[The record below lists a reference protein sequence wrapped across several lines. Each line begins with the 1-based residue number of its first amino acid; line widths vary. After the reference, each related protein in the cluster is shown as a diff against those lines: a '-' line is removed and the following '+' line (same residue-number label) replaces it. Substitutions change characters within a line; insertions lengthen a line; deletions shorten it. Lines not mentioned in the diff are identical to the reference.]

1 LRLRIFYFLYIK
13 EFVMKKSVYGFT
25 VIAVALVLGTV
36 FYACDTSLSGIVN
49 GPPVDNTGQ
58 TVTVNLGGTAY
69 TLTVPKGTVI
79 DDAYISAHKGELEG
93 LNQPFALDGLAL
105 GLGGQAVTA
114 NGDISVPSVWKLNGV
129 AVETW
134 HTVTFTVNGETY
146 PVQVPEGASLAA
158 GDQAA
163 LEAFFDVPAGSLSG
177 VTWSELSTITENKTP
192 EAITVTT
199 FTVTFDVDYETENK
213 TATQQVVS
221 GGSVATLPEP
231 SERAGFSFG
240 GWWTAK
246 NGGGTAFDTAT
257 LVIETITVYAKWMEV
272 MGNPPPPV
280 DENLA
285 GTSRYQA
292 ALIDGATEYVTFN
305 DDQWTGDATGNETW
319 HLSVLDRRE
328 VVFGVKK
335 AAGQTVT
342 ASVVSL
348 PAESGMLLS
357 HGAITEVTEMPE
369 GDDTVDGLVPS
380 DTLAVFKVDANKVHN
395 DKRENVAT
403 DVDAKYDTQ
412 FEGDDFRFMLSVDS
426 HTVTV
431 QLRADVTLDNALFV
445 VDTATGALSRVDGIK
460 HITNISDGTVTWD
473 NTEPGTGLLDLL
485 VWADQNYLLADGG
498 TGEYLVRAANV
509 GNETFPMMIL
519 TFAENNTTTKLRLRG
534 TNGEQVIKWDGQS
547 KMTNSIRYYNTAAST
562 NAATPGNTHT
572 DMQGLINIRGG
583 TLQLEKNITIK
594 GAGANDANACRFL
607 IVAARNGNLIMKN
620 GSAVKDFIGSGA
632 NKALG
637 APIRILGRGNPYTGT
652 FGMEGG
658 EISGHTSTTA
668 AVWLAGTLQKEA
680 SLPYG
685 NAD

>member
-1 LRLRIFYFLYIK
+1 
-13 EFVMKKSVYGFT
+13 
-25 VIAVALVLGTV
+25 
-36 FYACDTSLSGIVN
+36 
-49 GPPVDNTGQ
+49 
-58 TVTVNLGGTAY
+58 
-69 TLTVPKGTVI
+69 
-79 DDAYISAHKGELEG
+79 

-163 LEAFFDVPAGSLSG
+163 LEAFFGVPSGSLAS
-177 VTWSELSTITENKTP
+177 VTWSELSNISEDKTP
-192 EAITVTT
+192 TEITVAT

-213 TATQQVVS
+213 TTAQQVVS
-221 GGSVATLPEP
+221 GGSVASLPEP

-257 LVIETITVYAKWMEV
+257 LVIETITVYAKWTEV

-292 ALIDGATEYVTFN
+292 ALIDGTTEYVTFN

-319 HLSVLDRRE
+319 YLSVLDRRE

-335 AAGQTVT
+335 SAEQTVT

-357 HGAITEVTEMPE
+357 HGAITEVTEVPE
-369 GDDTVDGLVPS
+369 GDDTVDGLVPGE
-380 DTLAVFKVDANKVHN
+380 TLAVFKVDANKVHN
-395 DKRENVAT
+395 DKRSNVAT

-412 FEGDDFRFMLSVDS
+412 FEGDDFRFTLSVDS

-431 QLRADVTLDNALFV
+431 NLRADVTLDNALFV

-460 HITNISDGTVTWD
+460 QASIATPSQVVTWGD
-473 NTEPGTGLLDLL
+473 EPGTRLLDLL
-485 VWADQNYLLADGG
+485 VWADQNYLLADDGN
-498 TGEYLVRAANV
+498 GEYLVRLANV
-509 GNETFPMMIL
+509 GNETLRMMIF

-534 TNGEQVIKWDGQS
+534 TNGEQIIKWDTQS
-547 KMTNSIRYYNTAAST
+547 KTNNGGRYFNTAAST
-562 NAATPGNTHT
+562 NAAKPSNTST
-572 DMQGLINIRGG
+572 DLQGLINIRGG

-594 GAGANDANACRFL
+594 GNSELYDSIACRFL
-607 IVAARNGNLIMKN
+607 IMAARNGNLIMKN
-620 GSAVKDFIGSGA
+620 GSAVKDFVGAGA
-632 NKALG
+632 NKGLG
-637 APIRILGRGNPYTGT
+637 APIYILGSGNPYTGT
-652 FGMEGG
+652 FVMEGG
-658 EISGHTSTTA
+658 EISGHTNATA
-668 AVWLAGTLQKEA
+668 AVWLAGTLQKEV
-680 SLPYG
+680 SLPYTNIFIKTG
-685 NAD
+685 GSIQNNFAEGSGSDTRNRIFFGTSNAPKDNDPDFVVIEPGTNYHLPASK